1 MIDVKLIF
9 HSDIEIIKQA
19 GEIAYRTISK
29 KTTEEYIK
37 MLLKLEHTS
46 VLEHCFYTFEIIC
59 DRAMSHEIVRHR
71 IASYTQ
77 ESTRYVDFTKKEIA
91 FNIPETDKQI
101 SEKIDK
107 LLLQTMDLYSE
118 LKNVFGKDVARCIL
132 PNMTQTKIMMTIN
145 ARSLRNF
152 FKLRSSKNAHKDMKE
167 LAHKMFL
174 SLPLEHFVLFNDVYM
189 VEE

>member
-1 MIDVKLIF
+1 MIDAKLIF
-9 HSDIEIIKQA
+9 HSNIEIIKQA
-19 GEIAYRTISK
+19 GEIAYRTTSK
-29 KTTEEYIK
+29 KTTQEYIE
-37 MLLKLEHTS
+37 MLMQLEHTS
-46 VLEHCFYTFEIIC
+46 VLEHCFYTFEIVC

-118 LKNVFGKDVARCIL
+118 LKNVYGKDVARSIL
-132 PNMTQTKIMMTIN
+132 PNMTQTKVMMTIN
-145 ARSLRNF
+145 ARSLLNF
-152 FKLRSSKNAHKDMKE
+152 FKLRNHLTAHKDMRK
-167 LAHKMFL
+167 L
-174 SLPLEHFVLFNDVYM
+174 SLMMFNLLPDEHKQIYKHLF
-189 VEE
+189 EE